1 MSEKLEQLRQE
12 NEQAH
17 ADLYALQAKKDEA
30 HAALYAEYREP
41 LREAQQR
48 AADAQKAMCDRE
60 AAEALLDRP
69 EGEAIAASLGLELP
83 TDE

>member
-1 MSEKLEQLRQE
+1 MSNLDELKQE

-17 ADLYALQAKKDEA
+17 ADLYALQAEKDAAVE
-30 HAALYAEYREP
+30 ALYAEWRSK
-41 LREAQQR
+41 LQDAQVR
-48 AADAQKAMCDRE
+48 ARDAQKAMCDRE

-69 EGEAIAASLGLELP
+69 DGEAVAQSLGLELP

>member
-1 MSEKLEQLRQE
+1 MSKLEELRQE

-17 ADLYALQAKKDEA
+17 AELYELQTAKDAAVE
-30 HAALYAEYREP
+30 ALYEEWRP
-41 LREAQQR
+41 KLWEAQDK
-48 AADAQKAMCDRE
+48 AAAAQKAMCDRE

-69 EGEAIAASLGLELP
+69 DGEAVARTLGLELP